1 MMLVPVSV
9 FERQFGWIAPLANGG
24 AILDKLL
31 CPGALSLQ
39 RRFNTL
45 D

>member
-1 MMLVPVSV
+1 MLVLVSV
-9 FERQFGWIAPLANGG
+9 CETLIASDTRSQG

-31 CPGALSLQ
+31 CPGTLSLQ